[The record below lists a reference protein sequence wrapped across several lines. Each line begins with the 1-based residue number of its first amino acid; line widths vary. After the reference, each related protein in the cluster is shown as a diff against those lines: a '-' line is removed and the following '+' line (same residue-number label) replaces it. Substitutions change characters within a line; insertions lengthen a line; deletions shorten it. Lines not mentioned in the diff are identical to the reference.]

1 MNKFIPMILAIVMVS
16 CTGNVFAE
24 EEYDLSDHP
33 VYNWEWNENIN
44 FSSETISHPK
54 SSNDHV
60 LEYNLSILKVDFD
73 PTHIY
78 YVTPTITYDYCEMEQ
93 FAKYPRCR

>member
-16 CTGNVFAE
+16 CTGNVFAD

-33 VYNWEWNENIN
+33 IYNWEWNENIK

-54 SSNDHV
+54 SSNDHI

>member
-1 MNKFIPMILAIVMVS
+1 MILAIVMVS
-16 CTGNVFAE
+16 CTGNVFAD

-33 VYNWEWNENIN
+33 IYNWEWNENIN

-54 SSNDHV
+54 SSNDHI

>member
-33 VYNWEWNENIN
+33 IYNWEWNENIN

-54 SSNDHV
+54 SSNDHI

>member
-1 MNKFIPMILAIVMVS
+1 MILAIVMVS
-16 CTGNVFAE
+16 STTYAFA

-33 VYNWEWNENIN
+33 VYNWTWNEDIN
-44 FSSETISHPK
+44 FSNERYSSPK
-54 SSNDHV
+54 SSNDYI

>member
-54 SSNDHV
+54 SSNDHI

>member
-1 MNKFIPMILAIVMVS
+1 MNKFIQMILAIVMVS

-33 VYNWEWNENIN
+33 IYNWEWNENIN

-54 SSNDHV
+54 SSNDHI